1 MKNKRHGIKYLVPE
15 NDREKPVAARHG
27 WSWLELA
34 GAGWSWLEL
43 AGAGWSWLELAG
55 AGWSWPDRLTQLE
68 VAGVGEL
75 G

>member
-1 MKNKRHGIKYLVPE
+1 MDRSGELWPRCATVP
-15 NDREKPVAARHG
+15 PVISEAMRQFQS

-55 AGWSWPDRLTQLE
+55 AG
-68 VAGVGEL
+68 
-75 G
+75 

>member
-55 AGWSWPDRLTQLE
+55 AGQT
-68 VAGVGEL
+68 G
-75 G
+75 

>member
-1 MKNKRHGIKYLVPE
+1 MRNNRHGIKYLVPE

-34 GAGWSWLEL
+34 GAGWSW
-43 AGAGWSWLELAG
+43 
-55 AGWSWPDRLTQLE
+55 PDRLTQLE